1 MSKYHYRITK
11 FSRPFED
18 DNQLKTMFWQAVAE
32 NLKATDNLN
41 IWLESSKTDVST
53 WKLLEGDT
61 DYTLLIR
68 DCEFTNIA
76 THKELDL
83 IDRVANKIGASSYRV
98 TYVLECHKYS
108 QPFVIV
114 AVEEDMFDNI
124 YFMERVDR
132 DQLTDMEYA
141 LSNLPEKQVETI
153 EIGNKVTLNCWPNC
167 YLGWPLMNEM
177 IGSTAIVSSIGYS
190 GKASIRVDDQDCLLH
205 VTIIN
210 PIYLRQ
216 TVSWPVRHVTKE
228 KPDVTSSTDDEKSW
242 Y

>member
-1 MSKYHYRITK
+1 MSKYHYRVTK
-11 FSRPFED
+11 FSKPFNED
-18 DNQLKTMFWQAVAE
+18 DDQLKEMFWQAVAE

-41 IWLESSKTDVST
+41 IWLESSKTDEST
-53 WKLLEGDT
+53 WKLLDGDT
-61 DYTLLIR
+61 DYKLLVCSCTAAR
-68 DCEFTNIA
+68 EDVELVEKIA
-76 THKELDL
+76 SRIGV
-83 IDRVANKIGASSYRV
+83 IDWDIN
-98 TYVLECHKYS
+98 YVLECYKYS
-108 QPFVIV
+108 RPFVIV
-114 AVEEDMFDNI
+114 GVAEDGGFDSI
-124 YFMERVDR
+124 YFMERVDK

-141 LSNLPEKQVETI
+141 LSNLPEKEVGTI

-190 GKASIRVDDQDCLLH
+190 GKASIRADDQDCLLH
-205 VTIIN
+205 VTIID
-210 PIYLRQ
+210 PVYLRQ

>member
-1 MSKYHYRITK
+1 MSKYHYRVTK
-11 FSRPFED
+11 FSKPFNED
-18 DNQLKTMFWQAVAE
+18 DDQLKEMFWQAVAE

-53 WKLLEGDT
+53 WKLLDGDT
-61 DYTLLIR
+61 DYKLLVCSCTAAR
-68 DCEFTNIA
+68 EDVELVEKIA
-76 THKELDL
+76 SRIGVLDWD
-83 IDRVANKIGASSYRV
+83 IN
-98 TYVLECHKYS
+98 YVLECYKYS
-108 QPFVIV
+108 RPFVIV
-114 AVEEDMFDNI
+114 GAAEGEFDSI
-124 YFMERVDR
+124 YFMERVDK

-141 LSNLPEKQVETI
+141 LSNLPEKEVGTI

-210 PIYLRQ
+210 PVYLRQ

-228 KPDVTSSTDDEKSW
+228 KPDVTSGTDDEKSW